1 MIYGIIITSI
11 SLLLDALLSSF
22 IPFGA
27 SNSIF
32 VIPMFTVISLIIIY
46 PYYNNRW
53 DYLKVCLLFGLIYD
67 ILFTN
72 TLGLN
77 ITLFFV
83 IGFIISLLDDTLSN
97 TLFSIIIKM
106 LIVIVLYDSLTYF
119 ILYFLDYMDYNIM
132 SLVEKLYKSL
142 LLNVIYI
149 TILYFSTNAIAK
161 KLSIR
166 KAN

>member
-1 MIYGIIITSI
+1 MFFGIIITSI
-11 SLLLDALLSSF
+11 SLLLDALISSF
-22 IPFGA
+22 VPI
-27 SNSIF
+27 STINNVF
-32 VIPMFTVISLIIIY
+32 VVPMFTIISLIIIY
-46 PYYNNRW
+46 PYYEEKFSFI
-53 DYLKVCLLFGLIYD
+53 KVCILFGLIYD

-77 ITLFFV
+77 ISLFFI
-83 IGFIISLLDDTLSN
+83 IGYIITFMDDILSN

-106 LIVIVLYDSLTYF
+106 LIVILLYDTLTYA
-119 ILYFLDYMDYNIM
+119 ILLLMNYMNYGI
-132 SLVEKLYKSL
+132 LELFEKLYKSI

-149 TILYFSTNAIAK
+149 TILYFSTNVIAK